1 MRLRTQLLL
10 VSLLTLA
17 LPWAGCQYVR
27 EMERAQR
34 QGVEDG
40 LLASATIVASALAAR
55 PELLY
60 PYLEVRTATRDP
72 GADIYATRVDD
83 ATVLDG
89 YADNW
94 VERIGLA
101 RAPGSDTPSLHVEYV
116 ASVDRHYLNLFV
128 SVRDDNVV
136 WLDPALGDIAPNDH
150 VIVAFEAQD
159 GYAQRYVFAT
169 AAPGALTPVDA
180 ATGAPASRLRGWWQA
195 VPRGYQLEMRIPL
208 ALVGARFGFA
218 VVDADASGYAGAA
231 GTLRD
236 PDGSALPG
244 LLVYAPNEL
253 RLSLAAYRESGKRL
267 RVLDRTAF
275 ELATVGAL
283 EPLEAPDDDTQTSDD
298 VFLAPLY
305 RMLLGRDD
313 APAIPATLSGATTD
327 VAQSPSDTKPSTA
340 WYGANGSRK
349 AIVAATAPIRAGDEL
364 LGSVVLEQTSDAIL
378 TLTNRALARLVNAT
392 LFASLLAAAGLLGYA
407 TWLSLRIR
415 RLRNAAERALDAR
428 GRIAADLP
436 GVAANDEIGDLA
448 RGFTT
453 LLERLREHT
462 EYLQTLA
469 SKLSHELRTPLA
481 VVQSSLENL
490 AQHPLDDNAAV
501 YAGRAQDGANRL
513 RAILSAMSEAT
524 RVEQSIQGVQL
535 EPFDLREVL
544 LGAVAAY
551 RDVYRERRIELTAP
565 QEPCTLRGA
574 PELIVQMLDKLVENA
589 VDFTPPDG
597 RIEIGLSTSRDA
609 CTLAV
614 ANDGPLLPATMQGSL
629 FDSLVSVRTQRGD
642 RPHLGLGLHIARL
655 IAEAHGG
662 TIEACDLPDARG
674 VEFLVM
680 LPRAH

>member
-1 MRLRTQLLL
+1 

-40 LLASATIVASALAAR
+40 LLAGATIVASALAAR
-55 PELLY
+55 PDLLY
-60 PYLEVRTATRDP
+60 PYLEVRTAARDR
-72 GADIYATRVDD
+72 GADVYATRVDD

-94 VERIGLA
+94 VERAGLVRTA
-101 RAPGSDTPSLHVEYV
+101 RKDTASLEVEYA

-128 SVRDDNVV
+128 RVRDDAVV

-169 AAPGALTPVDA
+169 AAPGALTPVDV
-180 ATGAPASRLRGWWQA
+180 ATAAPASRLRGFWQA

-208 ALVGARFGFA
+208 ALVGARFGFSVA
-218 VVDADASGYAGAA
+218 DADDVGYTGTAGTLADADASAPA
-231 GTLRD
+231 
-236 PDGSALPG
+236 PPG
-244 LLVYAPNEL
+244 LLVYAPADL
-253 RLSLAAYRESGKRL
+253 RPSLAAYRETGKRL
-267 RVLDRTAF
+267 RVLDKAGF
-275 ELATVGAL
+275 ELATVGTL
-283 EPLEAPDDDTQTSDD
+283 ESLDAPDDGTRTSED

-313 APAIPATLSGATTD
+313 ALPSTTAD
-327 VAQSPSDTKPSTA
+327 AADSLADAKPSAAWSSDADTRTA
-340 WYGANGSRK
+340 V
-349 AIVAATAPIRAGDEL
+349 VAATAPIRAGDEL
-364 LGSVVLEQTSDAIL
+364 LGAVVLEQTSDAIL

-392 LFASLLAAAGLLGYA
+392 LFASLIAAAGLLGYA

-428 GRIAADLP
+428 GRIAVDLP
-436 GVAANDEIGDLA
+436 GVAARDEVGDLA

-490 AQHPLDDNAAV
+490 AHHPLDENAAV

-524 RVEQSIQGVQL
+524 RVEQSIQSVQL
-535 EPFDLREVL
+535 EPFDLREL
-544 LGAVAAY
+544 LRGAVAAY
-551 RDVYRERRIELTAP
+551 RDVYRDRRIELATP
-565 QEPCTLRGA
+565 DEPCTLHGA

-597 RIEIGLSTSRDA
+597 RIEIGLRASHDTW
-609 CTLAV
+609 TLAV
-614 ANDGPLLPATMQGSL
+614 ANDGPPLPATMQGSL
-629 FDSLVSVRTQRGD
+629 FDSLVSVRAQRGD

-662 TIEACDLPDARG
+662 TIEAHDLPDARG

>member
-40 LLASATIVASALAAR
+40 LLANATIVASALAAR

-60 PYLEVRTATRDP
+60 PYLEVRTATRDSV
-72 GADIYATRVDD
+72 ADVYATRVDD

-89 YADNW
+89 YADTW
-94 VERIGLA
+94 VERGGLV
-101 RAPGSDTPSLHVEYV
+101 RAAGKDTQSLGVEYA
-116 ASVDRHYLNLFV
+116 ASVDRHYLNLFLT
-128 SVRDDNVV
+128 VRDDAIV

-150 VIVAFEAQD
+150 VNIALQGQD

-169 AAPGALTPVDA
+169 AAPGALTPLES
-180 ATGAPASRLRGWWQA
+180 ATATPASRLRGYWQE
-195 VPRGYQLEMRIPL
+195 VPRGYQLEIRIPL
-208 ALVGARFGFA
+208 ALVGARFGFS
-218 VVDADASGYAGAA
+218 VVDADDAGYTGSA
-231 GTLRD
+231 GTMNDAAVPSPL
-236 PDGSALPG
+236 G
-244 LLVYAPNEL
+244 LLVYAPIDL
-253 RLSLAAYRESGKRL
+253 RPSLAAYRESGKRL
-267 RVLDRTAF
+267 RVLDKSGF
-275 ELATVGAL
+275 DLATIGEL
-283 EPLEAPDDDTQTSDD
+283 DPPDRPDDGPRTNDD

-305 RMLLGRDD
+305 RLLLGRDD
-313 APAIPATLSGATTD
+313 APPTTSTLPAHDA
-327 VAQSPSDTKPSTA
+327 VAAQSLPVTKPSTG
-340 WYGANGSRK
+340 WYAASDSRQ
-349 AIVAATAPIRAGDEL
+349 AVVAATAPIRAHDEL
-364 LGSVVLEQTSDAIL
+364 LGAVVLEQTSDAIL

-428 GRIAADLP
+428 GRIASELP
-436 GVAANDEIGDLA
+436 GVGAGDEIGDLA

-490 AQHPLDDNAAV
+490 AQHPLDENAAV

-535 EPFDLREVL
+535 EPFDLRELVR
-544 LGAVAAY
+544 GAVAAY
-551 RDVYRERRIELTAP
+551 RDVYRGRRIELAVP
-565 QEPCTLRGA
+565 DEPCTLRGA

-589 VDFTPPDG
+589 VDFTPLDG
-597 RIEIGLSTSRDA
+597 RIDIGLGATRDA

-614 ANDGPLLPATMQGSL
+614 ANEGPPLPASMQGSL
-629 FDSLVSVRTQRGD
+629 FDSLVSVRAQRGD

-662 TIEACDLPDARG
+662 TIEARDLPDARG